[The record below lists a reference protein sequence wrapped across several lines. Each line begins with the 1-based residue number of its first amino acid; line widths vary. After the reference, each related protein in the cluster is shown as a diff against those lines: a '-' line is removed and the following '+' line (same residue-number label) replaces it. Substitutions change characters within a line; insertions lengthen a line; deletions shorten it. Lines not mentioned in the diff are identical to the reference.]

1 MMEQNIEA
9 AISDVTDGRV
19 VKRSTMNLHISE
31 KRLIDLIR
39 SIRSG
44 EITSIK
50 IQNGL
55 PIFYIINLRD
65 RKFL

>member
-1 MMEQNIEA
+1 MMDQNIEGD
-9 AISDVTDGRV
+9 ISAVTGSKV
-19 VKRSTMNLHISE
+19 AQLCSMNLHISE
-31 KRLIDLIR
+31 KKLIELIR
-39 SIRSG
+39 SIENG